1 MPHVLIIE
9 DDPDLRDL
17 FRTTVELLHG
27 FSVETAENGQA
38 GLDRL
43 RTRRPCVVV
52 LDLMMPVMSGWE
64 FRAQQLQ
71 DPAVADVP
79 VLCVTA
85 MFDAAVVSQRLQ
97 LPCMAKPVDIDHLSS
112 AIAQACKGK

>member
-1 MPHVLIIE
+1 MPHVLIVE

-17 FRTTVELLHG
+17 FKTTVELHG
-27 FSVETAENGQA
+27 FSVDTAENGQA
-38 GLDRL
+38 GLERL

-64 FRAQQLQ
+64 FRAHQLE
-71 DPAVADVP
+71 DPAVADIP

-85 MFDAAVVSQRLQ
+85 MFDARVVSERLQ
-97 LPCMAKPVDIDHLSS
+97 LPCMTKPVDIDHLAE
-112 AIAQACKGK
+112 AITAACSGG